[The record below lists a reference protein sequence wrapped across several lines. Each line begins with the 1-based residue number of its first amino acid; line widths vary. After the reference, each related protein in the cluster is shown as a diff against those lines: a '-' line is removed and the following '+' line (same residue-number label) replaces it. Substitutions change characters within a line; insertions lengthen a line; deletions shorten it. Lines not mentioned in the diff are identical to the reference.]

1 MPYLNASRVMIHEE
15 ALYENIRTFTFAV
28 YLLRSY

>member
-1 MPYLNASRVMIHEE
+1 MIHEE

-28 YLLRSY
+28 YLLRSYW